1 MTEAENKATI
11 LLVDDDPTFINII
24 AYHLEK
30 AGFSVLKAANSDQ
43 ALLQAREAKPDI
55 ILLDVMMPGV
65 NGFETCRQLKADKA
79 TKAIPVI
86 FLTALSD
93 TVDKVKGLELG
104 AVDYL
109 TKSVQGPE
117 IIARINN
124 HLTICKLQKDLQA
137 QNNLLQEE
145 NIRRMR
151 VQEALK
157 ESRERYRLLADNST
171 DIISRQ
177 TPDGIYRYVSPACHI
192 LLGYQIEE
200 MIGQPALEFIHP
212 DDRDLRQLTENDLQS
227 QPPVSTVTYRARR
240 KNGSFIWLET
250 TNRIIREP
258 KRKTVLEIISVSR
271 DITERKEAEEALQK
285 ARDELERRVEERT
298 AQLKSYSEELKSK
311 NEALS
316 RLDKL
321 KDEFLANTSHELR
334 TPLNGIIGIAESMI
348 DGVTG
353 QLSPQQVYNLS
364 MIVSSG
370 HRLTNLVNDI
380 LDFSKLKHRELIL
393 DLKPV
398 DMHAITDVVLIL
410 SQPIIGSKSL
420 KLVNQIDPHLAL
432 VQADENRAQQIMH
445 NLIGNAIKFT
455 DKGTITVSTVGQDD
469 LLAITVA
476 DTGIGIPADKFET
489 VFQSFEQ
496 VDASITRTYG
506 GTGLGLPISK
516 KLVELHGGTIH
527 LTSTIGMG
535 TQVTFTLPLYKGPVE
550 AKQKV
555 LQSKELMLAALT
567 EETMAKIEPMPI
579 VPSHE
584 LAENSK
590 FTILVADDEL
600 INVQVLT
607 NYLSMQNYNIA
618 QAFDGAE
625 ALDAFEEIHPDLVLL
640 DVMMPKISG
649 FEACRKIRE
658 KHPAH
663 ELPIVLV
670 TAKNQISDLVAGF
683 EAGANDYL
691 TKPFDKSELLTRTKT
706 HLRLSKIN
714 AAYGRFVPQEFLQFL
729 DKESIVDVSL
739 GDQVQRDMTI
749 LFSDIRSF
757 TSLSESMTP
766 QENFNFLNSYLNRV
780 SPVIRQ
786 HGGFIDKYIGDAVM
800 ALFPESIEAALQA
813 AIDMQR
819 EVGHY
824 NQDRSKEGYNSIRIG
839 IGIHTGSLMLGTI
852 GEERRMEGTVISDA
866 VNLAARLEGLTK
878 MYGSAIIVSGSSLF
892 GLGDR
897 TNRYHYR
904 FLDRV
909 QVKGKKSSI
918 AIFEIL
924 DGDTPA
930 IMDRKLE
937 TLPDFEQALLHYHS
951 QEFQEATHF
960 FEQVLRHN
968 PADVVTELY
977 LQRTAHFLQHG
988 TPTDWEGVEILTEKH

>member
-1 MTEAENKATI
+1 MTDNKEKETI
-11 LLVDDDPTFINII
+11 LLVDDDLTFLNLTT
-24 AYHLEK
+24 YHLQK
-30 AGFSVLKAANSDQ
+30 AGFKVLTAIDSEAALKQ
-43 ALLQAREAKPDI
+43 AQTLPGI

-65 NGFETCRQLKADKA
+65 DGFETCRRLKKDKA
-79 TKAIPVI
+79 TKDIPVI

-93 TVDKVKGLELG
+93 SVDKVKGLELG
-104 AVDYL
+104 AVDYV

-124 HLTICKLQKDLQA
+124 HLTIRNLQKNLQA
-137 QNNLLQEE
+137 QNKMLQEE

-157 ESRERYRLLADNST
+157 ESRERYRLLAENST
-171 DIISRQ
+171 DMISRQ
-177 TPDGIYRYVSPACHI
+177 TPDGIYRYVSPACLI
-192 LLGYQIEE
+192 LLGYKIEE
-200 MIGQPALEFIHP
+200 MIGRSATEFFHP
-212 DDRDLRQLTENDLQS
+212 DDLPVPPNDEEKGQS
-227 QPPVSTVTYRARR
+227 QPLISTITYRARR
-240 KNGSFIWLET
+240 KDGSYIWLET
-250 TNRIIREP
+250 TNRIIRDA
-258 KRKTVLEIISVSR
+258 KRDLTLEIISVSR

-298 AQLKSYSEELKSK
+298 AEIKAYSEELKAK

-353 QLSPQQVYNLS
+353 ALTPAQVYNLS

-380 LDFSKLKHRELIL
+380 LDFSKLKHQELIL

-398 DMHAITDVVLIL
+398 DMHAMTDVVLIL
-410 SQPIIGSKSL
+410 SQPITGSKSL
-420 KLVNQIDPHLAL
+420 QFFNKVDPNNAL
-432 VQADENRAQQIMH
+432 VRADENRAQQIMH

-455 DKGTITVSTVGQDD
+455 ETGSVTVSTAVEKDM
-469 LLAITVA
+469 LAITIS
-476 DTGIGIPADKFET
+476 DTGIGIPEDKFET

-506 GTGLGLPISK
+506 GTGLGLPITK
-516 KLVELHGGTIH
+516 KLVELHGGTIR
-527 LTSTIGMG
+527 LESTPGEG
-535 TQVTFTLPLYKGPVE
+535 TRVTFTLPLNKGPISPKTE
-550 AKQKV
+550 PP
-555 LQSKELMLAALT
+555 LTKEMVLAALT
-567 EETMAKIEPMPI
+567 EETMRKIEPMPV
-579 VPSHE
+579 VPSQE
-584 LAENSK
+584 LDENSS

-618 QAFDGAE
+618 QAFDGVE
-625 ALDAFEEIHPDLVLL
+625 ALEAFEEVNPDLILL
-640 DVMMPKISG
+640 DVMMPKMSG
-649 FEACRKIRE
+649 FEVCRKLRE
-658 KHPAH
+658 RRAAH

-729 DKESIVDVSL
+729 DKESIIDVNL

-757 TSLSESMTP
+757 TTLSESMTP

-780 SPVIRQ
+780 SPIIRQ

-800 ALFPESIEAALQA
+800 ALFPESIEEAVKAAVE
-813 AIDMQR
+813 MQD
-819 EVGHY
+819 EVTLY
-824 NQDRSKEGYNSIRIG
+824 NKHRKQGGYSAIRIG
-839 IGIHTGSLMLGTI
+839 VGIHTGSLMLGTI

-878 MYGSAIIVSGSSLF
+878 MYGASIIVSGPSLF
-892 GLGDR
+892 GLNER
-897 TNRYHYR
+897 TSDYNFR

-909 QVKGKKSSI
+909 QVKGKKDSV

-924 DGDTPA
+924 EGDQPH
-930 IMDRKLE
+930 IIERKLE
-937 TLPDFEQALLHYHS
+937 TLPDFEKAQHHYHN
-951 QEFQEATHF
+951 QEFAEAIQHF
-960 FEQVLRHN
+960 ERVLKHN
-968 PADVVTELY
+968 PDDVVTQLY
-977 LQRTAHFLQHG
+977 LQRTAHFIKYG
-988 TPTDWEGVEILTEKH
+988 APPGWEGVEMLTEKY